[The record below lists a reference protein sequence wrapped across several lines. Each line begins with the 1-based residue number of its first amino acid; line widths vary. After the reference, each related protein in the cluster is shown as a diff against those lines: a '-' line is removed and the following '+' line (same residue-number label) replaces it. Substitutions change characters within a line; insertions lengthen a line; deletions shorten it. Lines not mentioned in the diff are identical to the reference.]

1 MAGGCAAI
9 RQGRVMSGP
18 PTWRNL
24 IEVHPAAD
32 LFPTMSQGEME
43 ELAADIRVNG
53 QRVGVTLWTPDTLE
67 DILARQTRKKSQ
79 REPQKVFLLDGRNR
93 LTALEMAYEA
103 EVAEGAY
110 DDDDDTGVD
119 GVIRAALETDPRD
132 GRDQSTAT
140 LLYSDDVDPHAYVV
154 SANIRRRHLTA
165 EQEREIIARLLKAN
179 PERSDRATARLVGT
193 SPSTVGAIR
202 REGEESGGVSKLDT
216 RTDTTG
222 RQQPARKPRPEPNSP
237 KLNANAIK
245 MPTQPQPAQHAK
257 SEAAPGLPARDLLDD
272 IESVEWQ
279 VEALMRAW
287 DAAGPEARQQFLQW
301 I

>member
-103 EVAEGAY
+103 EVAEGARDNVCI
-110 DDDDDTGVD
+110 DDEQGVD
-119 GVIRAALETDPRD
+119 GVISAALDTDPRHCEPN
-132 GRDQSTAT
+132 SAT
-140 LLYSDDVDPHAYVV
+140 LLYGDVDPYAYVV
-154 SANIRRRHLTA
+154 SANIRRRHL
-165 EQEREIIARLLKAN
+165 
-179 PERSDRATARLVGT
+179 
-193 SPSTVGAIR
+193 
-202 REGEESGGVSKLDT
+202 
-216 RTDTTG
+216 
-222 RQQPARKPRPEPNSP
+222 
-237 KLNANAIK
+237 
-245 MPTQPQPAQHAK
+245 
-257 SEAAPGLPARDLLDD
+257 
-272 IESVEWQ
+272 
-279 VEALMRAW
+279 
-287 DAAGPEARQQFLQW
+287 
-301 I
+301 